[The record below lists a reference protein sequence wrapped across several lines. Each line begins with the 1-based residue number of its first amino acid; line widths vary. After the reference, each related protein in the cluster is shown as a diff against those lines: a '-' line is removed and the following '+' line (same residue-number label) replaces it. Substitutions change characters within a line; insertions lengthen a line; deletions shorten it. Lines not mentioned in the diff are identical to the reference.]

1 MLRKQNADAK
11 LEKADIAEHDDQVKL
26 NAPKHAFHKCS
37 AEEKSE
43 CHARLEEANATFQRA
58 QGSTQR
64 AKEGSQDARK
74 TVYGP
79 FDPVSDEQEQFILD
93 KIHHFCVPVDLVS
106 RIKEYFINRYARQTN
121 LRFTLEENVFTYQSN
136 PR

>member
-43 CHARLEEANATFQRA
+43 CHARLEEANATFQKA

-64 AKEGSQDARK
+64 AKEGRQDARK
-74 TVYGP
+74 
-79 FDPVSDEQEQFILD
+79 
-93 KIHHFCVPVDLVS
+93 
-106 RIKEYFINRYARQTN
+106 
-121 LRFTLEENVFTYQSN
+121 RFTDRLTQSQMSRSN
-136 PR
+136 SSLARYITFACL